1 MDLFNAPIA
10 PLQVLHD
17 QQGGVRYWPQL
28 LPPALAQ
35 EAFDALRDGAD
46 WRSQRREMYDRVVD
60 VPRLLASYRLD
71 DALPAGL
78 PLQRLLD
85 AVQAVLPAPYNAV
98 GLNLYRDGRDSVA
111 MHHDALHT
119 LVGTAPHRAAV
130 AGYTAP
136 DATARQG
143 RQHAGSCAGAGTG
156 EPAGDEPR
164 LATHARARYCQEHA
178 RGGRAHQCGVSRAPG
193 PAHGGRAAWPTLGA
207 CAVVRHM
214 LGLD

>member
-28 LPPALAQ
+28 LLPALAQ

-119 LVGTAPHRAAV
+119 LVAPHPIALLSLGAPRRMQLRAKDGSTRAV
-130 AGYTAP
+130 ALELASGSLLAKRSL
-136 DATARQG
+136 AHACLASG
-143 RQHAGSCAGAGTG
+143 RC
-156 EPAGDEPR
+156 
-164 LATHARARYCQEHA
+164 
-178 RGGRAHQCGVSRAPG
+178 RGHQ
-193 PAHGGRAAWPTLGA
+193 
-207 CAVVRHM
+207 
-214 LGLD
+214 

>member
-46 WRSQRREMYDRVVD
+46 WRSQRREMYERVVD

-71 DALPAGL
+71 DAWPAGL
-78 PLQRLLD
+78 PLQCLLD

-119 LVGTAPHRAAV
+119 LVAPHPIALLSLGAPRRMQLRAKDGSTRAV
-130 AGYTAP
+130 ALELAP
-136 DATARQG
+136 GSLLAMSHASQHTHAHGIAKTARAVGERISVVFRVRPAQRMAAG
-143 RQHAGSCAGAGTG
+143 QHGPHW
-156 EPAGDEPR
+156 EP
-164 LATHARARYCQEHA
+164 
-178 RGGRAHQCGVSRAPG
+178 
-193 PAHGGRAAWPTLGA
+193 
-207 CAVVRHM
+207 VRS
-214 LGLD
+214 